1 MGMAGRIF
9 VWLVALGAALAGA
22 WLTWG
27 GAVLIAN
34 GGSWYYFPAGLA
46 LVATAGG
53 LVTRRAFAWPLYGA
67 LLVVTLLWSLWEAG
81 LEFWPLVARLVAPA
95 VLGLVL
101 LLPPFRKQG
110 GQAGAWRLAAP
121 LAAVI
126 LVLLGSGLTDR
137 DANSLKAAV
146 PLAEAPGAD
155 GDWKNWGRT
164 LDGNRNSP
172 LGQITNANVG
182 QLELAWQFKSDVPPT
197 QFHGFEATPLAAD
210 GNLFICLGRNVIVAI
225 DQETGKQVWR
235 FDPKPDLE
243 GTFSDNCRGV
253 SWYEAPA
260 GTAECQHR
268 VLFGVND
275 GRMMAVDAATGQPCR
290 SFGQNGQVDLKEGLG
305 QFEKGMAYPTSPPT
319 VVNGVAMIGGWVTDG
334 VRTKEPAGGIR
345 AYDALTGKLLWVWD
359 SGREDPAKPLAPG
372 ETYTLGAP
380 NTWGVFSGD
389 EALGLVYAGLGVET
403 PDYFGKGRSP
413 GAEEYSTSILALDV
427 KTGKPRW
434 HFQTVH
440 HDIWDYDIGSQPVL
454 ADLKRDGQTVPALIG
469 PTKRGQF
476 FVLDR
481 RTGAP
486 IFPVVEKPVPQGAV
500 PEDWAAK
507 TQPYS
512 TGFANIAGPPL
523 SEQTMW
529 GATPLDQ
536 LACRIMFRKARYEG
550 DFTPPGVK
558 STIFY
563 PGSAG
568 GSNWGSV
575 TIDAARGLLISNSL
589 YMADIGRMIPRAEAD
604 RMAAEYSKGGKASGF
619 AFPQKGSPY
628 AMDRT
633 VFLGPL
639 GVPCQQPPFGRLNAI
654 DLATGKLVWS
664 KPLGDAS
671 AAGPFGL
678 ESHLPIRMGMPN
690 FGGSLATAGGV
701 TFIAAAQDRKLRA
714 FDTGNGKELWAYS
727 LPNIAAAT
735 PMSFRSKSGRQFVVI
750 AAGGHPALPGPS
762 GNSILA
768 FALPAKQ

>member
-1 MGMAGRIF
+1 MAGRIL

-22 WLTWG
+22 WLVWG
-27 GAVLIAN
+27 GGTLIVN
-34 GGSWYYFPAGLA
+34 GGSWYYLPAGLA
-46 LVATAGG
+46 LVGVAGA
-53 LVTRRAFAWPLYGA
+53 LMTRRAFAWPLYGA
-67 LLVVTLLWSLWEAG
+67 LLAVTLLWSLWESG
-81 LEFWPLVARLVAPA
+81 FDFWPLVARLVAPA

-110 GQAGAWRLAAP
+110 GQAARWPLAVP
-121 LAAVI
+121 LAAV
-126 LVLLGSGLTDR
+126 LLALLGSGLTDR
-137 DANSLKAAV
+137 DSNLLKAAV
-146 PLAEAPGAD
+146 PIVEAPGAD

-182 QLELAWQFKSDVPPT
+182 QLRLAWEFKSDVPPT

-210 GNLFICLGRNVIVAI
+210 GKLFVCLGRNVIVAL

-235 FDPKPDLE
+235 LDPKPDLE

-253 SWYEAPA
+253 SWYEAPS
-260 GTAECQHR
+260 GTGECPHR

-275 GRMMAVDAATGQPCR
+275 GRMMAADAATGQLCR

-319 VVNGVAMIGGWVTDG
+319 IVNGVAMIGGWVTDG
-334 VRTKEPAGGIR
+334 VRAKEPAGGIR

-359 SGREDPAKPLAPG
+359 TVREDPARPLAPG
-372 ETYTLGAP
+372 ETYALGAP

-403 PDYFGKGRSP
+403 PDYFGAGRSP
-413 GAEEYSTSILALDV
+413 GAEKYSTSIVALDV

-454 ADLKRDGQTVPALIG
+454 AEVRGVPALIG

-486 IFPVVEKPVPQGAV
+486 IFPIVEKPVPQGAV

-512 TGFANIAGPPL
+512 PGFANVAGPPL
-523 SEQTMW
+523 SESTMW
-529 GATPLDQ
+529 GATPIDQ
-536 LACRIMFRKARYEG
+536 LACRIAFRKARYEG
-550 DFTPPGVK
+550 DFTPPGIRNA
-558 STIFY
+558 IFY

-604 RMAAEYSKGGKASGF
+604 RLAAEYAKSGKASGF

-628 AMDRT
+628 AMDRS
-633 VFLGPL
+633 VFLGPF

-654 DLATGKLVWS
+654 ELATGKLVWS

-678 ESHLPIRMGMPN
+678 ESRLPIRMGMPN

-701 TFIAAAQDRKLRA
+701 TFIAAGQDRKLRA
-714 FDTGNGKELWAYS
+714 FDTGNGKELWS
-727 LPNIAAAT
+727 WRLPNIAAAT

-750 AAGGHPALPGPS
+750 AAGGHPALPGPE

-768 FALPAKQ
+768 FALPAKR